1 MMNRPER
8 TEYADFYANYV
19 SLVPDAPIE
28 EFLLKQWDELVA
40 VIQGVPED
48 EASKPPAPGKWS
60 VKEVLGHLCDTE
72 RVMSYRLMRFARG
85 DQKELQGF
93 EQDDYV
99 AAGDFNSRVRHDLMV
114 EFKNIRGATIALV
127 GSISPEDEVRTGKA
141 NGNPVSV
148 RALAYIIA
156 GHAQNHLNI
165 YERAGVVDSAKNSL
179 RALWGCAS
187 SAVDALSLS
196 LRPLNT
202 VGSLL
207 PSREAGLECPGF
219 EWLASSECQHEIKAR
234 GVGEVAKVTVPREQ
248 GNACHQ
254 CNSGRLAHRRAAPCV
269 ALPGPFDRSSPARC
283 Q

>member
-1 MMNRPER
+1 MLSRPEPN
-8 TEYADFYANYV
+8 EYADFYANYI

-40 VIQGVPED
+40 VVQGVAED
-48 EASKPPAPGKWS
+48 EASKPAAPGKWS
-60 VKEVLGHLCDTE
+60 VKQVLGHLCDTE

-85 DQKELQGF
+85 DEKELQGF

-127 GSISPEDEVRTGKA
+127 GSISPQAEVQTGKA

-165 YERAGVVDSAKNSL
+165 L
-179 RALWGCAS
+179 
-187 SAVDALSLS
+187 
-196 LRPLNT
+196 
-202 VGSLL
+202 
-207 PSREAGLECPGF
+207 
-219 EWLASSECQHEIKAR
+219 KA
-234 GVGEVAKVTVPREQ
+234 
-248 GNACHQ
+248 
-254 CNSGRLAHRRAAPCV
+254 
-269 ALPGPFDRSSPARC
+269 ARK
-283 Q
+283 

>member
-1 MMNRPER
+1 MMSRPER
-8 TEYADFYANYV
+8 NEYADFYTDYV
-19 SLVPDAPIE
+19 SLVPEGSVE
-28 EFLLKQWDELVA
+28 EFLLKQWEELVA
-40 VIQGVPED
+40 FMQGVSED
-48 EASKPPAPGKWS
+48 VASVPQAEGKWS

-165 YERAGVVDSAKNSL
+165 LKAGK
-179 RALWGCAS
+179 
-187 SAVDALSLS
+187 
-196 LRPLNT
+196 
-202 VGSLL
+202 
-207 PSREAGLECPGF
+207 
-219 EWLASSECQHEIKAR
+219 K
-234 GVGEVAKVTVPREQ
+234 
-248 GNACHQ
+248 
-254 CNSGRLAHRRAAPCV
+254 
-269 ALPGPFDRSSPARC
+269 
-283 Q
+283 

>member
-1 MMNRPER
+1 MISRPDR

-40 VIQGVPED
+40 VIQGVSED
-48 EASKPPAPGKWS
+48 DASKPSASGKWS
-60 VKEVLGHLCDTE
+60 VKQVLGHMCDTE

-127 GSISPEDEVRTGKA
+127 GSISPEAETRTGVA
-141 NGNPVSV
+141 SGNPVSV

-156 GHAQNHLNI
+156 GHAQRHLNLLK
-165 YERAGVVDSAKNSL
+165 ERKG
-179 RALWGCAS
+179 S
-187 SAVDALSLS
+187 S
-196 LRPLNT
+196 
-202 VGSLL
+202 
-207 PSREAGLECPGF
+207 
-219 EWLASSECQHEIKAR
+219 
-234 GVGEVAKVTVPREQ
+234 
-248 GNACHQ
+248 
-254 CNSGRLAHRRAAPCV
+254 
-269 ALPGPFDRSSPARC
+269 
-283 Q
+283 